1 MPGVV
6 LVVDDNRISRELM
19 HRRLVRQGYE
29 VVVAESG
36 NTALEAI
43 QLHPIDL
50 VLLDLQMPDMSGQE
64 VLRQLRKTFP
74 PLQLPVMMV
83 SSSDDT
89 PSMIRCIEDGATD
102 YLTKPVQF
110 GLLFA
115 KIRQHLQLKPRSLI
129 LPASS
134 DFEYQP
140 PPALDCGDSLAHYL
154 LQERLGQGGM
164 GSVFRAQDL
173 RLLRSVAL
181 KLIHHEP
188 KPGVALE
195 RFLTEARALARVD
208 HPGVVR
214 IFEIGLEPCRFLAM
228 ELVEGAPLDEA
239 LQGQSVAT
247 IVDAFVQL
255 LEALEAIHLQGI
267 VHRDLKPGNALCTRD
282 GKVKL
287 MDFGLARTAELDP
300 MGGDSLYGTPQYMAP
315 EAFQSSLGR
324 VDAQSDL
331 FAVAVMLFEILT
343 GQLPFRSTS
352 LGDLITSVTQEPP
365 LGLLDVCPELPES
378 LARVLSDGLERDKS
392 LRFATARQFA
402 QALRTCLSEES

>member
-19 HRRLVRQGYE
+19 NRRLVRQGYE

-36 NTALEAI
+36 TSALEAM
-43 QLHPIDL
+43 QLHPIDV
-50 VLLDLQMPDMSGQE
+50 VLLDLHMPDMSGQE
-64 VLRQLRKTFP
+64 VLRRLRQTHP
-74 PLQLPVMMV
+74 PLHLPILMV

-89 PSMIRCIEDGATD
+89 PSMVGCIEDGATD

-115 KIRQHLQLKPRSLI
+115 KMRQHLQLKPRNLI
-129 LPASS
+129 LPADS
-134 DFEYQP
+134 DFDYQP
-140 PPALDCGDSLAHYL
+140 PPQLDCGDSIAHYL

-164 GSVFRAQDL
+164 GLVFRALDQ

-195 RFLTEARALARVD
+195 RFLTEARALARLD

-214 IFEIGLEPCRFLAM
+214 IFEIGLEPCRFLTM
-228 ELVEGAPLDEA
+228 ELVDGQPLNEA
-239 LQGQSVAT
+239 LQAAPLEL
-247 IVDAFVQL
+247 ILEAFVQL

-267 VHRDLKPGNALCTRD
+267 VHRDLKPGNALLGRD
-282 GKVKL
+282 GRVKL
-287 MDFGLARTAELDP
+287 MDFGLARTAEVDP
-300 MGGDSLYGTPQYMAP
+300 LGGNSLYGTPQYMAP
-315 EAFQSSLGR
+315 EAFQSDLGR

-331 FAVAVMLFEILT
+331 FSVSVMLFETLT
-343 GQLPFRSTS
+343 GMLPFCSDS
-352 LGDLITSVTQEPP
+352 LGELIRSVTQDQPMD
-365 LGLLDVCPELPES
+365 LLDVRPECS
-378 LARVLSDGLERDKS
+378 QALARAIADGLQRDKS
-392 LRFATARQFA
+392 RRFATAREFA
-402 QALRTCLSEES
+402 QALRAILCEES